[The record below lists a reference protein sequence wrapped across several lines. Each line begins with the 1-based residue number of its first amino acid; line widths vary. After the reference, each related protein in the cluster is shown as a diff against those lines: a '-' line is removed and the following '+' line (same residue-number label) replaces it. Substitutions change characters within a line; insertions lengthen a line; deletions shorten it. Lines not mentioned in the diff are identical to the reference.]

1 MSLKISNKASN
12 ILKVIGWLAV
22 LIVFVLLAKIF
33 IWERGYYANKTKE
46 LRTPATAV
54 ITEIASAINPSE
66 TAPTEEEIN
75 QHQVSADEPRYL
87 TIERLDL
94 RKVIVE
100 KTSVNAHVLQVPSN
114 IHEVAWYSGSAR
126 PGTGGY
132 IIVSGLA
139 SSDSGAA
146 GAFANLDSL
155 EKDNEIKIITGS
167 DEEYIYNVYSVSL
180 VDKSNAK
187 EKLTQVQNTI
197 DGKETLVLVTN
208 IKSAGSSK
216 YDSVAIVQAIK
227 K

>member
-1 MSLKISNKASN
+1 MSLKISKKASN
-12 ILKVIGWLAV
+12 VLKVIGWLAV
-22 LIVFVLLAKIF
+22 LTLFVLLAKIYV
-33 IWERGYYANKTKE
+33 WEKGYYANKTKE

-66 TAPTEEEIN
+66 IAPTAQEVD

-87 TIERLDL
+87 TIERLEL
-94 RKVIVE
+94 TKVIIE
-100 KTSVNAHVLQVPSN
+100 KTSVNQHILQVPSN

-132 IIVSGLA
+132 IVISGLA
-139 SSDSGAA
+139 SGDSGAA

-155 EKDNEIKIITGS
+155 EKDNEIKITTGS

-208 IKSAGSSK
+208 IKSVGSAK
-216 YDSVAIVQAIK
+216 YDSVAIVQAVK